1 MGSNGAKAWW
11 KWRHVDGSAGFPAS
25 SVPGGHRG
33 HLLCS
38 VLINGPLQWRRA
50 LEMLLIEVVVA
61 SCMLWVALQARSA
74 FLAILAFCFLICQ
87 SRICFLSYSSCHC
100 HTAWKG
106 ECSSFAVRKLDTNLL
121 FCFQVDSEKE
131 GSTNKMKQKS
141 AMQHFEVVLAQQ
153 NKWRAGLLSVVVSG
167 LMPECSSLV
176 QNRERFFPPWK
187 I

>member
-1 MGSNGAKAWW
+1 
-11 KWRHVDGSAGFPAS
+11 
-25 SVPGGHRG
+25 
-33 HLLCS
+33 
-38 VLINGPLQWRRA
+38 
-50 LEMLLIEVVVA
+50 MLLIEVVVA

-141 AMQHFEVVLAQQ
+141 AVQHFEVVLNRTNEELGCFLLLFQGSCQ
-153 NKWRAGLLSVVVSG
+153 NALLLYRTVNV
-167 LMPECSSLV
+167 
-176 QNRERFFPPWK
+176 FFPPEK
-187 I
+187 SRVILYFCSFFLILFFIFVCT